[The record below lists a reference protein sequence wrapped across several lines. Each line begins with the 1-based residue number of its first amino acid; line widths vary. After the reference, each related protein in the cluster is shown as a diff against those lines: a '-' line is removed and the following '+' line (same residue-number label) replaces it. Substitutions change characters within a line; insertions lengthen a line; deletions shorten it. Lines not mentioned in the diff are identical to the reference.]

1 MSPAEIYIC
10 FLETHTKKKDFF
22 FLPADPE
29 WCLTEGQEM
38 VQFLNSFD
46 ITATQRYLRAS
57 YIGTCLSERMV
68 LISTVKINSYI
79 DFFNKKGAVPT
90 FLTFTYAYNPHET
103 PSLTD
108 KVFYKCKHR
117 KLSLA

>member
-1 MSPAEIYIC
+1 
-10 FLETHTKKKDFF
+10 
-22 FLPADPE
+22 
-29 WCLTEGQEM
+29 
-38 VQFLNSFD
+38 
-46 ITATQRYLRAS
+46 
-57 YIGTCLSERMV
+57 MV

>member
-1 MSPAEIYIC
+1 
-10 FLETHTKKKDFF
+10 
-22 FLPADPE
+22 
-29 WCLTEGQEM
+29 M

-46 ITATQRYLRAS
+46 ITATQWYLCAS
-57 YIGTCLSERMV
+57 YIGMCLSERMV

-79 DFFNKKGAVPT
+79 DVFNKKGAMPT
-90 FLTFTYAYNPHET
+90 FLTFTYAHNPRVT

-108 KVFYKCKHR
+108 KVFYKYKHR

>member
-1 MSPAEIYIC
+1 MSPAEIYIY
-10 FLETHTKKKDFF
+10 FLETHTKKKDIFF

-46 ITATQRYLRAS
+46 ITATQWYLCAS
-57 YIGTCLSERMV
+57 YIGMCLSERMV

-79 DFFNKKGAVPT
+79 DVFNKKRSHAHISNIHIRT
-90 FLTFTYAYNPHET
+90 QSTCDTELN
-103 PSLTD
+103 
-108 KVFYKCKHR
+108 
-117 KLSLA
+117 